1 MANMVQLVARAL
13 VPRSFLNL
21 HAEAKGSLRLR
32 AAQTDCDL
40 LVIGSRAGSA
50 FHTGKDMWHSA
61 WISVLLRKK
70 GRARVV
76 IVDRTCISVHGLMR
90 LDPEVSGTN

>member
-1 MANMVQLVARAL
+1 VLMANMVQLVARAL

-40 LVIGSRAGSA
+40 LVIGS
-50 FHTGKDMWHSA
+50 HT
-61 WISVLLRKK
+61 
-70 GRARVV
+70 AR
-76 IVDRTCISVHGLMR
+76 T
-90 LDPEVSGTN
+90 